1 MIVIGQYLCNEY
13 YSNTFLSN
21 LFPPIIMPAE
31 KERVIMIDIG
41 KDESFLVDESYL
53 SVNVILWWRNV
64 MIEIG
69 RDESIVYEFHAIDW
83 WRWERAS

>member
-41 KDESFLVDESYL
+41 KTYFL
-53 SVNVILWWRNV
+53 IQ
-64 MIEIG
+64 
-69 RDESIVYEFHAIDW
+69 HAQKK
-83 WRWERAS
+83 EEVEELFVHPQS